1 MSGVEAVGLVLGV
14 LPLLIS
20 VLEHYEDVLRPFR
33 RYIQFTSKAQRFCDE
48 LETERAI
55 FHAECQLLLE
65 VVAEREGAMKM
76 LDDFNHSLWRDAVLG
91 EKLRQE
97 FGSLGYPCTSTISRI
112 NDKLIELD
120 SKSKE
125 LVPNLSHTTTV
136 RSKISHVLFSE
147 KTDYSQ
153 GEQKRMDTHSK
164 EKA

>member
-20 VLEHYEDVLRPFR
+20 VLGHYQDVLRPFR
-33 RYIQFTSKAQRFCDE
+33 RYSQFTSKAQRFCDE

-55 FHAECQLLLE
+55 FQAECQILLG
-65 VVAEREGAMKM
+65 VMAEHEEAMKM
-76 LDDFNHSLWRDAVLG
+76 LEDLSHSLWRDAVLG

-125 LVPNLSHTTTV
+125 LVPDLSHTTTV
-136 RSKISHVLFSE
+136 RLNLHTLCF
-147 KTDYSQ
+147 
-153 GEQKRMDTHSK
+153 QK
-164 EKA
+164 